1 VAPSS
6 SSQSEAQ
13 YQTAIRRKWA
23 GAGTESAVTDTS
35 SLRIAVVTPPWF
47 ALPPEGYGGIESM
60 CHLLVEGLF
69 ARGHQVTL
77 VGVGHAATSATY
89 IRTYLEQQSTRI
101 GQSLPDIIH
110 AAAFAQHLRGLDV
123 DVVHDHSLA
132 GPLLAFGRD
141 VPTVVTA
148 HGPTE
153 GEFEI
158 YYSLI
163 SSAVSLVAISE
174 AQRRMA
180 PDLSWVSTVHNAIW
194 VDEYPYSSAKE
205 DFILWLGRASP
216 DKGAHLAIDVAR
228 EVGTPIV
235 LAGKC
240 AEPEEEAYFAKE
252 IEPRLGPDVEWT
264 GEANAVRKKELLSA
278 ARCLLFPLQ
287 WHEPFGIVMVEAMAC
302 GTPVVALNKGS
313 VPEIVEAG
321 RTGFVCDDL
330 SGCAEALAHLDEI
343 DPAAC
348 RKRAEDKFDVD
359 RMVAGYE
366 DVYLRVLKGEVPSGS
381 TAEL

>member
-1 VAPSS
+1 MT
-6 SSQSEAQ
+6 
-13 YQTAIRRKWA
+13 QTP
-23 GAGTESAVTDTS
+23 
-35 SLRIAVVTPPWF
+35 SLRIAVVTPPWY

-69 ARGHQVTL
+69 TRGHQVTL
-77 VGVGHAATSATY
+77 VGVERADTSARF
-89 IRTYLEQQSTRI
+89 IRTYLKQQSDRI

-110 AAAFAQHLRGLDV
+110 TAAFAQFLTTLEV
-123 DVVHDHSLA
+123 DIVHDHSLA

-141 VPTVVTA
+141 MPTIVTA

-153 GEFEI
+153 GEFGI

-174 AQRRMA
+174 SQRRMA
-180 PDLSWVSTVHNAIW
+180 PDLSWVATVHNAIW
-194 VDEYPYSSAKE
+194 VDEYPYRTDKE
-205 DFILWLGRASP
+205 DFVLWLGRASP

-228 EVGTPIV
+228 EAGVRIV

-240 AEPEEEAYFAKE
+240 AEPEEEAYFEKE
-252 IEPRLGPDVEWT
+252 IEPRLGAGAEWT

-313 VPEIVEAG
+313 VPEVVEDG
-321 RTGFVCDDL
+321 VTGFVCDDL
-330 SGCAEALAHLDEI
+330 SGCAEALGHLGGI

-348 RKRAEDKFDVD
+348 RKRAEAKFDVE

-366 DVYLRVLKGEVPSGS
+366 DVYLRVLEGDISSGS
-381 TAEL
+381 TRP

>member
-1 VAPSS
+1 M
-6 SSQSEAQ
+6 
-13 YQTAIRRKWA
+13 
-23 GAGTESAVTDTS
+23 ESAVKDAS

-77 VGVGHAATSATY
+77 VGVGSPDTSARFL
-89 IRTYLEQQSTRI
+89 RTYQEQQSSRI

-110 AAAFAQHLRGLDV
+110 AAAFAQHLRALDV
-123 DVVHDHSLA
+123 DIVHDHSLA

-148 HGPTE
+148 HGPME

-158 YYSLI
+158 YYSLL

-174 AQRRMA
+174 SQRRMA
-180 PDLSWVSTVHNAIW
+180 PDLSWLATVYNAIW
-194 VDEYPYSSAKE
+194 VDEYPYRVDKE
-205 DFILWLGRASP
+205 DFVLWLGRASP

-228 EVGTPIV
+228 EVGVPIV

-240 AEPEEEAYFAKE
+240 VEPEEREYFEKE
-252 IEPRLGPDVEWT
+252 IEPRLGPGAEWT
-264 GEANAVRKKELLSA
+264 GEANVVRKKELLSA

-302 GTPVVALNKGS
+302 GTPVVALDKGS
-313 VPEIVEAG
+313 VPEVVEDG
-321 RTGFVCDDL
+321 VTGFVCADL
-330 SGCAEALAHLDEI
+330 SGCAEALGSLDEI

-348 RKRAEDKFDVD
+348 RQRALAKFDVD
-359 RMVAGYE
+359 RMVDGYE
-366 DVYLRVLKGEVPSGS
+366 DVYLRVLKDDVPPGS
-381 TAEL
+381 VAEL

>member
-1 VAPSS
+1 M
-6 SSQSEAQ
+6 
-13 YQTAIRRKWA
+13 TK
-23 GAGTESAVTDTS
+23 TS
-35 SLRIAVVTPPWF
+35 SLRIAVVTPPWY

-69 ARGHQVTL
+69 ARGHQVIL
-77 VGVGHAATSATY
+77 VGVERADTHARF
-89 IRTYLEQQSTRI
+89 IRTYLKQQSHRI

-110 AAAFAQHLRGLDV
+110 AAAFAHFLTSLDV
-123 DVVHDHSLA
+123 DIVHDHSLA

-153 GEFEI
+153 GEFGI

-174 AQRRMA
+174 SQRQMA
-180 PDLSWVSTVHNAIW
+180 PDLSWVATVHNAIW
-194 VDEYPYSSAKE
+194 VDEYPYRTDKE
-205 DFILWLGRASP
+205 DFVLWLGRASP

-228 EVGTPIV
+228 EVGIRIV

-240 AEPEEEAYFAKE
+240 VEPEEEEYFATE
-252 IEPRLGPDVEWT
+252 IQPRLGPGVEWT
-264 GEANAVRKKELLSA
+264 GEANAIRKKELLSA

-313 VPEIVEAG
+313 VPEVVEDG
-321 RTGFVCDDL
+321 VTGFVCADL
-330 SGCAEALAHLDEI
+330 SGCAEALGHLDQI

-348 RKRAEDKFDVD
+348 RRRAEAKFDVD
-359 RMVAGYE
+359 RMVDGYE
-366 DVYLRVLKGEVPSGS
+366 DVYLRILQGDMASGS
-381 TAEL
+381 MGESNDL